1 MRKNNYKKKQ
11 EVSEKKKKEGKWSN
25 DIRCTAVFFE
35 FL

>member
-11 EVSEKKKKEGKWSN
+11 EVSEKKKEGKWSN